1 VAIAVDRHEHALM
14 PPGWRVGRVCV
25 QHVETARLLPRA
37 SWSGN
42 PGVGT
47 ARRSPMIPDQENR
60 LGVPRIPI
68 TISSSTIVNPVNRRS
83 WMRPFEPHPGSLQL
97 LQTGSGS
104 HSAAVFRVV
113 GVWQPLAISSPSG
126 STKSPNYY

>member
-1 VAIAVDRHEHALM
+1 MAVAKQRHEHALM
-14 PPGWRVGRVCV
+14 TASGVVCGIGVEHVGAV
-25 QHVETARLLPRA
+25 RLLPRA
-37 SWSGN
+37 SRSGT

-60 LGVPRIPI
+60 LGVPRNPI
-68 TISSSTIVNPVNRRS
+68 TISSSTIANPVNRRS

-104 HSAAVFRVV
+104 HSAGVF
-113 GVWQPLAISSPSG
+113 
-126 STKSPNYY
+126 